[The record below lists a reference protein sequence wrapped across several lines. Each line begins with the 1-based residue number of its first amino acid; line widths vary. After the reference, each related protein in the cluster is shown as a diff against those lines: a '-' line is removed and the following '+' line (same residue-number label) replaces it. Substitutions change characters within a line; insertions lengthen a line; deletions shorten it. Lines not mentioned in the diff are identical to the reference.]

1 MRLQAKKDSFI
12 AQKEFLH
19 TTQGVLYKVGGGT
32 LKASAFTPDA
42 TGHVKA
48 GSGVR
53 LNAGDGLFY
62 PHDNGVTA
70 GRLYV
75 TAHDVYITDGDAVV
89 GLLEEGYLNSSV
101 VGTVETGR
109 VAITGTFT
117 AHANAENR
125 YKLR

>member
-1 MRLQAKKDSFI
+1 MRLQPKTDSFI

-19 TTQGVLYKVGGGT
+19 TTQGLINKVGGGT

-42 TGHVKA
+42 TGHLKA

-53 LNAGDGLFY
+53 LNAGDGLLY
-62 PHDNGVTA
+62 PHDNGTTA

-75 TAHDVYITDGDAVV
+75 TAHDVKISDGDAVV
-89 GLLEEGYLNSSV
+89 GLIESAYLKSSV

-109 VAITGTFT
+109 VAITSTFT
-117 AHANAENR
+117 GHANAEGR

>member
-1 MRLQAKKDSFI
+1 MRLQPKNDSFI
-12 AQKEFLH
+12 GQKEFLH
-19 TTQGVLYKVGGGT
+19 TTQGLQYKVGGGT
-32 LKASAFTPDA
+32 VKSSAFTQDA
-42 TGHVKA
+42 TGHIKA

-53 LNAGDGLFY
+53 LNAGDGLLY
-62 PHDNGVTA
+62 PHDNGTTA

-75 TAHDVYITDGDAVV
+75 LAHDVYIKDGDAVV

-101 VGTVETGR
+101 VGTAETGR
-109 VAITGTFT
+109 VTITSTFT